1 MSKVI
6 EQTGK
11 TTAEAIERAL
21 AELGV
26 GRDAVKVEILQE
38 AETGGL
44 LGLGRK
50 EALVRVALLGSD
62 QAETDGAPDLA
73 EAGAADAAAE
83 TGPVADDIKGAD
95 IADQMS
101 ADEEDAVYYGDDID
115 TGLSVEVT
123 REEEAAC
130 DFLTRVLRFF
140 DLDGRVQTAW
150 EEDRLLIE
158 VDGGESGVI
167 IGHRGET
174 MQALQALTSVAVNRV
189 SDRHVHVV
197 LDVSGY
203 RRRRHESL
211 ERMAKRYAKE
221 VKRRQA
227 EFVMEPMPASDRR
240 VIHFALQNYAGVTTE
255 SEGVE
260 PNRCVV
266 IIPTDE

>member
-26 GRDAVKVEILQE
+26 GRDAVEVEILQE

-50 EALVRVALLGSD
+50 EALVRVTLGSEQD
-62 QAETDGAPDLA
+62 EPDRSADLA
-73 EAGAADAAAE
+73 EADTAGAAAE
-83 TGPVADDIKGAD
+83 TAQAADDAEAAAVEG
-95 IADQMS
+95 QEP
-101 ADEEDAVYYGDDID
+101 ADEEEAVYYGDDID

-123 REEEAAC
+123 REEAAAR

-150 EEDRLLIE
+150 EDDRLLIE

-174 MQALQALTSVAVNRV
+174 MQALQSLTSVAVNRV

-227 EFVMEPMPASDRR
+227 EFVMEPMSASDRR
-240 VIHFALQNYAGVTTE
+240 VIHFALQNYPGVTTE

-266 IIPTDE
+266 IIPTDQ